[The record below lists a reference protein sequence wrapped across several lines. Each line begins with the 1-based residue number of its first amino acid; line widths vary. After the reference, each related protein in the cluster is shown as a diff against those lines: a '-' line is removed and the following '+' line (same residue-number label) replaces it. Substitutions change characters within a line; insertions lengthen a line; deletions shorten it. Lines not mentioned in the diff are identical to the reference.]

1 MSMKE
6 AMRRLRNYGIFV
18 SMLAVA
24 LLGSYQYLSGYTT
37 VSNNVNGKEMPIC
50 SVETKEKKVALTFE
64 SAWGD
69 EDIARILE
77 ILKKQE
83 VRATFFLTGEW
94 VEKYPEGVKAIRD
107 AGHDIGNH
115 SESHRSMGSLNE
127 EEQKEEIM
135 SVHRKV
141 EELTGVRMDL
151 FRLPYDNYD
160 DAVIRNLQSCGYYP
174 IQWSVDSFDWKDY
187 GADSIQEVVLSHER
201 LDSGAI
207 ILLHSG
213 TKYTADALE
222 ALITGIKE
230 KGYQIVP
237 VSELIYREEYHLD
250 VTGRQIQD

>member
-1 MSMKE
+1 MKE

-50 SVETKEKKVALTFE
+50 SVEMKEKKVALTFE

-107 AGHDIGNH
+107 ADHDIGNH

-201 LDSGAI
+201 LDNGAI

-250 VTGRQIQD
+250 VTGRQIKD

>member
-1 MSMKE
+1 MKE

-94 VEKYPEGVKAIRD
+94 VEEYPEGVKAIRD

-160 DAVIRNLQSCGYYP
+160 DTVIRNLQSCGYYP

-201 LDSGAI
+201 LDNGAI

-250 VTGRQIQD
+250 VTGRQIKD

>member
-1 MSMKE
+1 MKE

-50 SVETKEKKVALTFE
+50 SVETKEKKMALTFE

-94 VEKYPEGVKAIRD
+94 VEKYPEGVKAIWD

-160 DAVIRNLQSCGYYP
+160 DTVIRNLQSCGYYP

-201 LDSGAI
+201 LDNGAI

-250 VTGRQIQD
+250 VTGRQIKD

>member
-1 MSMKE
+1 
-6 AMRRLRNYGIFV
+6 
-18 SMLAVA
+18 
-24 LLGSYQYLSGYTT
+24 
-37 VSNNVNGKEMPIC
+37 
-50 SVETKEKKVALTFE
+50 
-64 SAWGD
+64 
-69 EDIARILE
+69 
-77 ILKKQE
+77 
-83 VRATFFLTGEW
+83 
-94 VEKYPEGVKAIRD
+94 
-107 AGHDIGNH
+107 
-115 SESHRSMGSLNE
+115 
-127 EEQKEEIM
+127 M

-250 VTGRQIQD
+250 VTGRQIKD

>member
-1 MSMKE
+1 MKE

-50 SVETKEKKVALTFE
+50 SVETKEKKMALTFE
-64 SAWGD
+64 S
-69 EDIARILE
+69 
-77 ILKKQE
+77 
-83 VRATFFLTGEW
+83 
-94 VEKYPEGVKAIRD
+94 
-107 AGHDIGNH
+107 GHDIGNH

-135 SVHRKV
+135 NVHRKV

-174 IQWSVDSFDWKDY
+174 IQWSVD
-187 GADSIQEVVLSHER
+187 
-201 LDSGAI
+201 
-207 ILLHSG
+207 
-213 TKYTADALE
+213 
-222 ALITGIKE
+222 TGDTE
-230 KGYQIVP
+230 
-237 VSELIYREEYHLD
+237 
-250 VTGRQIQD
+250 

>member
-1 MSMKE
+1 MKE

-69 EDIARILE
+69 EDIARIME

-83 VRATFFLTGEW
+83 VRATIFLTGEW
-94 VEKYPEGVKAIRD
+94 GEKYPEGVKAIRD

-174 IQWSVDSFDWKDY
+174 IQWSVD
-187 GADSIQEVVLSHER
+187 
-201 LDSGAI
+201 
-207 ILLHSG
+207 
-213 TKYTADALE
+213 
-222 ALITGIKE
+222 TGDTE
-230 KGYQIVP
+230 
-237 VSELIYREEYHLD
+237 
-250 VTGRQIQD
+250 

>member
-1 MSMKE
+1 MKE

-50 SVETKEKKVALTFE
+50 SVETKEKKMALTFE

-94 VEKYPEGVKAIRD
+94 VEKYPEGVKAIWD
-107 AGHDIGNH
+107 AG
-115 SESHRSMGSLNE
+115 
-127 EEQKEEIM
+127 
-135 SVHRKV
+135 HRKV

-174 IQWSVDSFDWKDY
+174 IQWSVD
-187 GADSIQEVVLSHER
+187 
-201 LDSGAI
+201 
-207 ILLHSG
+207 
-213 TKYTADALE
+213 
-222 ALITGIKE
+222 TGDTE
-230 KGYQIVP
+230 
-237 VSELIYREEYHLD
+237 
-250 VTGRQIQD
+250 

>member
-1 MSMKE
+1 MKE

-50 SVETKEKKVALTFE
+50 SVETKEKKMALTFE

-94 VEKYPEGVKAIRD
+94 VEKYPEGVKAIWD

-135 SVHRKV
+135 NVHRKV

-201 LDSGAI
+201 LDNGAI

-250 VTGRQIQD
+250 VTGRQIKD